1 MTPTEKALRD
11 ALRLA
16 LTRMAHHV
24 FCAKIRPTEEW
35 KEHDSRNFS
44 GCQCEISKV
53 EAALALPETTTTTS
67 TEYRHISIARDGTTV
82 ESGPVDEIGKCRS
95 VEHKREVIESFGPW
109 VEVAA
114 DRKSEEIK

>member
-1 MTPTEKALRD
+1 MSATEKALRD

-16 LTRMAHHV
+16 LTCMAHHV
-24 FCAKIRPTEEW
+24 SCAKIRPTAEW
-35 KEHDSRNFS
+35 KEHGSWDFS

-82 ESGPVDEIGKCRS
+82 ESGPADEIGKCRP
-95 VEHKREVIESFGPW
+95 VEHRREVTESFGPW
-109 VEVAA
+109 VEVTGG
-114 DRKSEEIK
+114 KS